1 MESPRRRFDRLVGVL
16 EELVASEAD
25 TVRARDFG
33 ALADL
38 QDRTGTVVSTLVGM
52 EPALAD
58 ARARARVV
66 SVLSRRQHTI
76 ELLESELAVAREEL
90 NALEA
95 STQRVAKVAPVY
107 GRPER
112 ARSQQRFNAV
122 G

>member
-16 EELVASEAD
+16 EDLVTSEAD
-25 TVRARDFG
+25 TVRAGDFG

-38 QDRTGTVVSTLVGM
+38 QERTGCVVDALVGM
-52 EPALAD
+52 EPSLAD
-58 ARARARVV
+58 ARARARVA

-76 ELLESELAVAREEL
+76 ELLESQLAVAREEL

-95 STQRVAKVAPVY
+95 STQRVARVAPVY
-107 GRPER
+107 GRPAMER
-112 ARSQQRFNAV
+112 VPQRFKAV